1 MLCIAL
7 NPQNFTIVNLQIMA
21 IKENFSD
28 HLNIPYM
35 QSLKVRS
42 QAIYLS
48 VLLFTLL
55 VFAALPLIKVQVSEV
70 KGRVVERTAYQI
82 LCSRLNNWLD
92 TEVPGKGKGL

>member
-1 MLCIAL
+1 
-7 NPQNFTIVNLQIMA
+7 MA
-21 IKENFSD
+21 IKESYSD

-48 VLLFTLL
+48 VLLFMLL
-55 VFAALPLIKVQVSEV
+55 VSAALPLIKIQVSEI

-82 LCSRLNNWLD
+82 LCSHLNNWLD
-92 TEVPGKGKGL
+92 TDVPGKGKGL

>member
-7 NPQNFTIVNLQIMA
+7 NPQNFTKVNLKIMA

-42 QAIYLS
+42 RAIYIS
-48 VLLFTLL
+48 VLLFTLF
-55 VFAALPLIKVQVSEV
+55 VFAALPLIKIQVSEV
-70 KGRVVERTAYQI
+70 KGRVVQRTAYQV
-82 LCSRLNNWLD
+82 LCNRLNSWLD